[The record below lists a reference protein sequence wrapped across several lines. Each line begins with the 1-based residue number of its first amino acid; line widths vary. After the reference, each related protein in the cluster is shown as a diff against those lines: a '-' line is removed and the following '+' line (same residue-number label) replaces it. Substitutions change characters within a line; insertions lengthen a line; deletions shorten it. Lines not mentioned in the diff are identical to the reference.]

1 MQPMFITLILVTL
14 ATLSIVAVTYTARS
28 RRQLALANRPGLRL
42 THSDEGSVV
51 LPVRDAKS
59 VPTGRG
65 AKKLALTTAAKQQQA
80 VALDHQVD
88 DTIRRLIL
96 MN

>member
-1 MQPMFITLILVTL
+1 MYIGLIVVTL
-14 ATLSIVAVTYTARS
+14 ASMAIVVVTYTAKS
-28 RRQLALANRPGLRL
+28 RRQMALANRPERRL

-51 LPVRDAKS
+51 LPVRDARADKA
-59 VPTGRG
+59 
-65 AKKLALTTAAKQQQA
+65 AKKLALTPAARQEQA

>member
-1 MQPMFITLILVTL
+1 MFIALILVTL
-14 ATLSIVAVTYTARS
+14 ASMAIVAVTYTAKS
-28 RRQLALANRPGLRL
+28 RRQLALANRPERRL
-42 THSDEGSVV
+42 AHSDEGSVV
-51 LPVRDAKS
+51 LPVRDAQS
-59 VPTGRG
+59 APTGKA
-65 AKKLALTTAAKQQQA
+65 AKKLALTPAAKKEQA

>member
-1 MQPMFITLILVTL
+1 VNPMFIGLILVTL
-14 ATLSIVAVTYTARS
+14 ASLAIVAMTYTAKS
-28 RRQLALANRPGLRL
+28 RRQLALANRPERRL
-42 THSDEGSVV
+42 AHSDEGSVV

-59 VPTGRG
+59 VPTGKA
-65 AKKLALTTAAKQQQA
+65 AKKLALTPAARQEQA

-96 MN
+96 LN

>member
-1 MQPMFITLILVTL
+1 VNPMFIGLILVTL
-14 ATLSIVAVTYTARS
+14 ASMAIVAMTYAAKS
-28 RRQLALANRPGLRL
+28 RRQLAPANRPERRIA
-42 THSDEGSVV
+42 HSDEGSVV
-51 LPVRDAKS
+51 LPVRNAQS
-59 VPTGRG
+59 ASTGKA
-65 AKKLALTTAAKQQQA
+65 AKKLALTPAARQEQA

>member
-1 MQPMFITLILVTL
+1 MNPMFIGLILVTL
-14 ATLSIVAVTYTARS
+14 ASLAIVAMTYSAKS
-28 RRQLALANRPGLRL
+28 RRQLALSNRPERRL
-42 THSDEGSVV
+42 AHSDEGSVV

-59 VPTGRG
+59 VPTGKA
-65 AKKLALTTAAKQQQA
+65 AKKLARTPAARQEQA